1 MNCPKCGKE
10 NPDDAQL
17 CQFCN
22 CTFTEA
28 SVTSETIN
36 VRVSGLGIA
45 SLVFGILSIFA
56 LPVIAIATH
65 RATQYMAFGIMA
77 SFLLATAA
85 IILGIISLVQI
96 NTSAGRI
103 VGMGFAVSGITVAGV
118 LLFLMGIMW
127 PALHM
132 TRMTAFRMVCGSNL
146 SGIGKA
152 MLIYSNDYD
161 DKLPRAGGKESIW
174 AAKIND
180 WKATDKHAAFNLEA
194 DGSGGQASISS
205 SFYLLVKYAEVT
217 PKSFICKQGEPK
229 ATEFKLS
236 EETLPRSGFELLD
249 AWDFGSN
256 PPKHCSY
263 SYHIPYGSYPLT
275 TSRSEPGMAVAAD
288 RNPWIPSP
296 FVKTKKD
303 FSKFDPKGKVEQQK
317 YGNAVAHKGEG
328 QSVLFLD
335 GHVYFEK
342 RPFCAIDDDNI
353 YTFWGSSAPNWDKR
367 KGTPPQIGSQP
378 KDRLDSLLVNDPP
391 AEIEK
396 PKRSWWPWRR

>member
-1 MNCPKCGKE
+1 MYCPKCGKE
-10 NPDDAQL
+10 NPDDAQS
-17 CQFCN
+17 CQFCS

-45 SLVFGILSIFA
+45 SLVLGILSIFA
-56 LPVIAIATH
+56 LPVIAVAT
-65 RATQYMAFGIMA
+65 RSAAFGFIG
-77 SFLLATAA
+77 FLFTTMAA

-96 NTSAGRI
+96 GTSAGRV
-103 VGMGFAVSGITVAGV
+103 VGRGFAVSGITVAGV
-118 LLFLMGIMW
+118 LLFLVGVGW
-127 PALHM
+127 PVLLR
-132 TRMTAFRMVCGSNL
+132 TSGGNFRMFCGSNL

-152 MLIYSNDYD
+152 MLIYANDYD
-161 DKLPRAGGKESIW
+161 GRFPWAGGKESIW
-174 AAKIND
+174 AARINNWQANNRFD
-180 WKATDKHAAFNLEA
+180 AFNLNP

-205 SFYLLVKYAEVT
+205 SLYLLVKYAEVT
-217 PKSFICKQGEPK
+217 PKTFVCKEDFRT
-229 ATEFKLS
+229 TEFKLS
-236 EETLPRSGFELLD
+236 RETHLQPDFEFLD

-263 SYHIPYGSYPLT
+263 SYHIPYGPYHLT
-275 TSRSEPGMAVAAD
+275 TSNEPGMAVAAD

-296 FVKTKKD
+296 FVKAKKD
-303 FSKFDPKGKVEQQK
+303 FNKFDPNGKMEQQR
-317 YGNAVAHKGEG
+317 YGNAVVHKGEG
-328 QSVLFLD
+328 QNVLFLD

-342 RPFCAIDDDNI
+342 RSFCAINDDNV
-353 YTFWGSSAPNWDKR
+353 YTFWGGSAPNWDKR
-367 KGTPPQIGSQP
+367 KGIPPQIGSQP

>member
-1 MNCPKCGKE
+1 M
-10 NPDDAQL
+10 
-17 CQFCN
+17 
-22 CTFTEA
+22 EA

-56 LPVIAIATH
+56 LPVIAM
-65 RATQYMAFGIMA
+65 ATQSTAFGFIG
-77 SFLLATAA
+77 FLFMTMAA

-132 TRMTAFRMVCGSNL
+132 TGGGYRMVCGSNL

-152 MLIYSNDYD
+152 MLIYANDYD
-161 DKLPRAGGKESIW
+161 GRFPRAGGKESIW
-174 AAKIND
+174 AARIND
-180 WKATDKHAAFNLEA
+180 WKATDRRTAFNLEA

-205 SFYLLVKYAEVT
+205 SLYLLVEFPHVT
-217 PKSFICKQGEPK
+217 PKSFVCPVDSGTK
-229 ATEFKLS
+229 EFNPDRYGAQNRKLAD
-236 EETLPRSGFELLD
+236 L
-249 AWDFGSN
+249 WDFGPN

-263 SYHIPYGSYPLT
+263 AYHIPYGPYSLT
-275 TSRSEPGMAVAAD
+275 TSGEPGMAVAAE

-317 YGNAVAHKGEG
+317 YGNSVVHRGEG
-328 QSVLFLD
+328 QNVLFLD
-335 GHVYFEK
+335 GHAYFEH
-342 RPFCAIDDDNI
+342 RPFCGVDEDNI
-353 YTFWGSSAPNWDKR
+353 YTFWDGSAPNWDKR
-367 KGTPPQIGSQP
+367 KGIPPQIGSQP

-391 AEIEK
+391 AADK
-396 PKRSWWPWRR
+396 K

>member
-1 MNCPKCGKE
+1 MYCPKCGKE
-10 NPDDAQL
+10 NPDDAQS
-17 CQFCN
+17 CSSCN
-22 CTFTEA
+22 CALTGAFA
-28 SVTSETIN
+28 SAGKVN

-45 SLVFGILSIFA
+45 SLVFGVLSIFA
-56 LPVIAIATH
+56 FPVIAV
-65 RATQYMAFGIMA
+65 ATQSAVFGFIG
-77 SFLLATAA
+77 FLFTTMAA

-96 NTSAGRI
+96 GTSAGRI

-180 WKATDKHAAFNLEA
+180 WKATDKHTAFNLEA

-217 PKSFICKQGEPK
+217 PKSFICKEGELK

-236 EETLPRSGFELLD
+236 EETHLQPNFQLLD

-263 SYHIPYGSYPLT
+263 SYHIPYGPFPLT
-275 TSRSEPGMAVAAD
+275 TSNEPGLAVAAD

-296 FVKTKKD
+296 FVKAKKD
-303 FSKFDPKGKVEQQK
+303 FNKFDPNGTREQQK
-317 YGNAVAHKGEG
+317 YGNAVTHKGEG
-328 QSVLFLD
+328 QNVLFLD
-335 GHVYFEK
+335 GHCYFEK
-342 RPFCAIDDDNI
+342 RPFCAISDDNI
-353 YTFWGSSAPNWDKR
+353 YTFWGISAPNWDKR
-367 KGTPPQIGSQP
+367 KGIPPQIGSQP

-391 AEIEK
+391 TELEK